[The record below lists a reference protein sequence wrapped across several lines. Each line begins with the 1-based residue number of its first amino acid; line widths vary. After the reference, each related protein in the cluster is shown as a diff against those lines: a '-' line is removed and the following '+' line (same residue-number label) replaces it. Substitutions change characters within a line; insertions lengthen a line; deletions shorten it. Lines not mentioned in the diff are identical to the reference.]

1 MKRILCAVFSVVM
14 FSASCSTGRNGH
26 VNSDITV
33 DELKY
38 HVQFLASDS
47 LKGRASGSEGNNIA
61 AKYVAEEFKS
71 YGLLPKGDEGSYD
84 QSFEV
89 VAEVKAG
96 DKNLLSINGQ
106 TFELGKDFQPL
117 VFSMDTIA
125 EGQVISVGYGIA
137 AEDYNDYQSVNVAEK
152 IVLVMRESP
161 DADNPHSKFYH
172 ESAVRRKAA
181 VAAEKGA
188 VGLLIYSATED
199 DDELIPLNYDN
210 TSSNYGI
217 PVFSIRRNVAMQLL
231 GMDSAKLA
239 GYQNRLNAKSPFSI
253 VTQATAK
260 MQSQVEF
267 IRKKTNNVL
276 GYLEGSDANLKNE
289 VIIVGAHYDHLGMGG
304 GTSLYRGEPA
314 VHNGADD
321 NASGTAAILEIAQKL
336 ASARSQLKRSVLV
349 IGFSGEEMGLLG
361 SKYFV
366 EHPTVD
372 LKSVAVMFNFDM
384 VGRLRDKKLIVNGIG
399 TSPVFRHLVN
409 SMSDTARII
418 PVLKEDGN
426 GPSDYAEFYRKDI
439 PVIAFFTNTH
449 EDYHKPTDDADKI
462 NYDGQ
467 AAIATL
473 GYELITTLASDS
485 VRPVFTKV
493 QSSES
498 RGGMGFKVSLGIIP
512 NYADDVEGLKVDGV
526 NPGGAGDK
534 AGIQKGDIII
544 KFGDRVIKNVYD
556 YTYALGELKAGDKVD
571 IIIQRN
577 GQEMKLQAVM
587 RKSKRV
593 N

>member
-1 MKRILCAVFSVVM
+1 MLKSFWLFTLILM
-14 FSASCSTGRNGH
+14 LSCSAGRNRYANH
-26 VNSDITV
+26 DITV

-47 LKGRASGSEGNNIA
+47 LKGRASGSEGNDMA
-61 AKYVAEEFKS
+61 AKYVAEEFES
-71 YGLLPKGDEGSYD
+71 YGLLPKGNEGSYY
-84 QSFEV
+84 QAFEV
-89 VAEVKAG
+89 VAQVKAG
-96 DKNLLSINGQ
+96 ENNLLSVGGQ
-106 TFELGKDFQPL
+106 TFVLGKDFQPL
-117 VFSMDTIA
+117 VFSMDTAA
-125 EGQVISVGYGIA
+125 EAQVMSVGYGITT
-137 AEDYNDYQSVNVAEK
+137 EDYNDYKGVDVAGK
-152 IVLVMRESP
+152 IVLIMRGSP

-172 ESAVRRKAA
+172 ESATRRKAA
-181 VAAEKGA
+181 VAAGKGA
-188 VGLLIYSATED
+188 AGLLIYSTTED
-199 DDELIPLNYDN
+199 EDELIPLNYDN

-217 PVFSIRRNVAMQLL
+217 PVFSIRRNIALQLL
-231 GMDSAKLA
+231 GMNSEKFA
-239 GYQNRLNAKSPFSI
+239 GYQNRLNAKSPFTFI
-253 VTQATAK
+253 TQSTVK
-260 MQSQVEF
+260 MRSEVEF

-289 VIIVGAHYDHLGMGG
+289 IVVVGAHFDHLGLGG
-304 GTSLYRGEPA
+304 GTSLYRGEPS

-336 ASARSQLKRSVLV
+336 IHEKKSIRLSVLF

-366 EHPTVD
+366 ERPTVD
-372 LKSVAVMFNFDM
+372 LKSIAAMFNFDM
-384 VGRLRDKKLIVNGIG
+384 VGRLRDKKLIINGVG
-399 TSPVFRHLVN
+399 TSPKFRDLVT
-409 SMSDTARII
+409 SSVDTSRID
-418 PVLKEDGN
+418 PVLKDDGN

-467 AAIATL
+467 AAIAAL
-473 GYELITTLASDS
+473 GYRLITQITGDS
-485 VRPVFTKV
+485 VRPVFTKT
-493 QSSES
+493 QSTES
-498 RGGMGFKVSLGIIP
+498 RGGMGFKVSLGIVP
-512 NYADDVEGLKVDGV
+512 NYADEGDGLKVDGV

-534 AGIQKGDIII
+534 AGILKGDVII

-571 IIIQRN
+571 IVIKRN

-587 RKSKRV
+587 QKSKRV

>member
-1 MKRILCAVFSVVM
+1 MKKISHVVLTIMVF
-14 FSASCSTGRNGH
+14 FLSCSTGRNSY
-26 VNSDITV
+26 VNSDITI

-47 LKGRASGSEGNNIA
+47 LRGRASGSEGNNIA
-61 AKYVAEEFKS
+61 AKYVADEFQS
-71 YGLLPKGDEGSYD
+71 YGLLPKGDEGSYY
-84 QSFEV
+84 QAFEV

-96 DKNLLSINGQ
+96 EKNILSTGGQ
-106 TFELGKDFQPL
+106 TFESGKDFQPL
-117 VFSMDTIA
+117 VFSMDA
-125 EGQVISVGYGIA
+125 AVEGQVVSMGYGIA
-137 AEDYNDYQSVNVAEK
+137 TEDYNDYKGVDVVGK
-152 IVLVMRESP
+152 IALVMRGSP
-161 DADNPHSKFYH
+161 EADNPHSKFYH
-172 ESAVRRKAA
+172 ESATRRKAA

-188 VGLLIYSATED
+188 VGLLVYSATEE

-217 PVFSIRRNVAMQLL
+217 PVFSIRRNIALQLL
-231 GMDSAKLA
+231 GMNLEKLA
-239 GYQNRLNAKSPFSI
+239 GYQNRLNAKSPFSF
-253 VTQATAK
+253 VTPSSVK

-267 IRKKTNNVL
+267 VRKKTNNVI
-276 GYLEGSDANLKNE
+276 GYLQGADDNLKNE
-289 VIIVGAHYDHLGMGG
+289 IIVVGAHFDHLGMGG

-336 ASARSQLKRSVLV
+336 ASAKTQLKRSVVV

-361 SKYFV
+361 SKNFV

-372 LKSVAVMFNFDM
+372 LKSVAAMFNFDM
-384 VGRLRDKKLIVNGIG
+384 VGRLRDKKLIINGIG
-399 TSPVFRHLVN
+399 TSPGFRNLVS
-409 SMSDTARII
+409 SMIDTSQIE
-418 PVLKEDGN
+418 PVLKDDGN

-462 NYDGQ
+462 NYEGEV
-467 AAIATL
+467 AIATL
-473 GYELITTLASDS
+473 GYRLITALAADTA
-485 VRPVFTKV
+485 RPAFTRV
-493 QSSES
+493 QSTES

-512 NYADDVEGLKVDGV
+512 NYADDADGLKVDGV
-526 NPGGAGDK
+526 NPGGAGNK
-534 AGIQKGDIII
+534 AGLQKGDIIT
-544 KFGDRVIKNVYD
+544 KLGDRVIKNVYD

-571 IIIQRN
+571 IMIKRN

-587 RKSKRV
+587 QKSKRM